1 MILRLASIGLIIWC
15 VYMIPSHFLDLD
27 FFKIKKI
34 NIGETS
40 ENLKQELTSFA
51 ESIYNKNIW
60 QVNVGDLKS
69 RLSKDVRLESV
80 DIRNEKAGELNIKV
94 QEKDFLYY
102 AQIDKRIYL
111 MDKTG
116 KIFGY
121 FQEREKRELP
131 LIVSK
136 DGKNIAGL
144 VEILSMLR
152 DYSFYDAISQIY
164 EVNENRIEI
173 ILIDGTKII
182 TNREV
187 DKKKYKVAIA
197 LYFELIKTKKI
208 AYIDIRFQDF
218 IIRYL
223 EAENGRK

>member
-15 VYMIPSHFLDLD
+15 IYIIPSQFLNLD

-40 ENLKQELTSFA
+40 ENLNQELTSFA
-51 ESIYNKNIW
+51 ENIYNKSIW
-60 QVNVGDLKS
+60 QMDVEKLKAK
-69 RLSKDVRLESV
+69 LSQDVRLDSV
-80 DIRNEKAGELNIKV
+80 DIVHGKAGELDIKV

-102 AQIDKRIYL
+102 AQINKRIYL
-111 MDKTG
+111 MDKDG

-121 FQEREKRELP
+121 FQERQKLALP
-131 LIVSK
+131 LIVAK
-136 DGKNIAGL
+136 DGKDISGL
-144 VEILSMLR
+144 VEILGMLR
-152 DYSFYDAISQIY
+152 DYSFYDAISQVY
-164 EVNENRIEI
+164 EVDANRIEI
-173 ILIDGTKII
+173 ILTDGTKII

-197 LYFELIKTKKI
+197 LYSALIKAQKI

-223 EAENGRK
+223 EADNGRK